1 MTALIIKYL
10 PWFLSGIT
18 IWMNILAG
26 NLHKS
31 AWLIGLIG
39 QILWFIWIV
48 ISENWGFIPLN
59 LTLWW
64 IYFRNH
70 RKWNKDPS

>member
-1 MTALIIKYL
+1 MKQFVIVYL
-10 PWFLSGIT
+10 PWVLSGIT

-31 AWLIGLIG
+31 SWLIGLIG
-39 QILWFIWIV
+39 QVLWLVWIL
-48 ISENWGFIPLN
+48 ISENWGFLPLN
-59 LTLWW
+59 ITLWI

-70 RKWNKDPS
+70 RKWNRK